1 MSNTH
6 AFYVY
11 ISLLF
16 PCLFQIVGAVRSSA
30 DTIQVT
36 FYVTDVRISSVVP
49 QEEVIAALNA
59 VANSRLD
66 EVTGF
71 DVSAHD
77 LSDLL
82 LKLCT
87 EYTNNV
93 LPKYLKACRLN
104 MPSLLNFNTIC
115 RK

>member
-1 MSNTH
+1 MNDTH

-16 PCLFQIVGAVRSSA
+16 PCFFQIVGAVRSSA

-36 FYVTDVRISSVVP
+36 FYVTDVQTSSIVP
-49 QEEVIAALNA
+49 QVEVIAALGA
-59 VANSRLD
+59 IANSRLD

-71 DVSAHD
+71 DVSARD

-82 LKLCT
+82 LR
-87 EYTNNV
+87 
-93 LPKYLKACRLN
+93 KAVHRVYKQCS
-104 MPSLLNFNTIC
+104 PQVS
-115 RK
+115 